1 MADTYWLRRQRR
13 SDERMARRERSL
25 EGRVRRVYERE
36 LRDLEREIADY
47 YERYGEDGVLRYRSM
62 LQTMG
67 DADRRLLIEDCEEFA
82 RQHPDLAD
90 MVEIRKSIY
99 KLDRLEGLRTSVR
112 LHLARATSEAAGG
125 LDEHFAQDAA
135 DSANAVAETMGY
147 GSSFYSADSEIVR
160 QFVGTAWSD
169 GESYSDKIWKDARA
183 VASYVERDLSKAL
196 VRGASYQ
203 SLCREMQRRFE
214 GQSVSNI
221 MRVVQTEGTYVARQ
235 AQGAEMRREGFEEY
249 FIDPLGDKRT
259 CEECRRLGRQSHEA
273 PFRFEDAEVGV
284 NYPPIHPR
292 CRCEVNPAVED
303 WDEWLRKRRAERRA
317 QAAASEVS
325 DEAVAKR
332 FGAWDSDEESG
343 ISRKRNAKVDAG
355 VDFDIIDSA
364 EYGRSF
370 EGVTG
375 NSDADAMLLKC
386 ARAILR
392 HRSGTGSEDLYLVS
406 TVDGSVKGYQTA
418 SRTPLSV
425 EENASIARAVS
436 ESPAGT
442 LFAIHNHPTNVP
454 PTGSDFVASGRRGY
468 AGGVVVLH
476 DGGIYA
482 YRHGDK
488 PFSAS
493 AFDMTV
499 ERYRKKGNID
509 KKAFELAMRDFEG
522 RFGIT
527 WRRIR

>member
-1 MADTYWLRRQRR
+1 MADSYWLRRQRR
-13 SDERMARRERSL
+13 SDERMAKRERSL
-25 EGRVRRVYERE
+25 EGRVRRVYERQ

-62 LQTMG
+62 LQTMDETG
-67 DADRRLLIEDCEEFA
+67 RRLLIEDCEEFA
-82 RQHPDLAD
+82 RQHPELAD

-99 KLDRLEGLRTSVR
+99 RLDRLEGLRTSVR
-112 LHLARATSEAAGG
+112 LHLARATSEATGG

-135 DSANAVAETMGY
+135 DAANAVAETMGY
-147 GSSFYSADSEIVR
+147 GSSFYSADAEVVR

-203 SLCREMQRRFE
+203 SLCREMQKRFE

-259 CEECRRLGRQSHEA
+259 CDECKKLGRQSHET
-273 PFRFEDAEVGV
+273 PLRFDEAEVGV

-303 WDEWLRKRRAERRA
+303 WDEWLRKRRAERRE

-332 FGAWDSDEESG
+332 FGAQLGKRFGHVSGLPATEPVSGVRFDTSDESEVGRFVS
-343 ISRKRNAKVDAG
+343 
-355 VDFDIIDSA
+355 
-364 EYGRSF
+364 EYSSLIAN
-370 EGVTG
+370 EPVEH
-375 NSDADAMLLKC
+375 AYVLQA
-386 ARAILR
+386 
-392 HRSGTGSEDLYLVS
+392 
-406 TVDGSVKGYQTA
+406 DGSVRHAVGT
-418 SRTPLSV
+418 V
-425 EENASIARAVS
+425 DAVS
-436 ESPAGT
+436 LEGAEMAG
-442 LFAIHNHPTNVP
+442 AVVVHNHPTENGEALSFGRDDFDVMRDH
-454 PTGSDFVASGRRGY
+454 GDIRRFVAVNEEYVYAATVLRPLDGVDYNDAYAGIDIMRAAEEDVQHLIMEWLDEQGYISYRRERRG
-468 AGGVVVLH
+468 
-476 DGGIYA
+476 
-482 YRHGDK
+482 R
-488 PFSAS
+488 
-493 AFDMTV
+493 
-499 ERYRKKGNID
+499 
-509 KKAFELAMRDFEG
+509 
-522 RFGIT
+522 
-527 WRRIR
+527 

>member
-1 MADTYWLRRQRR
+1 MRNLKKILALVMALVMSLSLVTIANASDFTDSDDITY
-13 SDERMARRERSL
+13 E
-25 EGRVRRVYERE
+25 
-36 LRDLEREIADY
+36 
-47 YERYGEDGVLRYRSM
+47 
-62 LQTMG
+62 
-67 DADRRLLIEDCEEFA
+67 
-82 RQHPDLAD
+82 
-90 MVEIRKSIY
+90 
-99 KLDRLEGLRTSVR
+99 
-112 LHLARATSEAAGG
+112 EAA
-125 LDEHFAQDAA
+125 DVM
-135 DSANAVAETMGY
+135 SAIG
-147 GSSFYSADSEIVR
+147 I
-160 QFVGTAWSD
+160 
-169 GESYSDKIWKDARA
+169 I
-183 VASYVERDLSKAL
+183 
-196 VRGASYQ
+196 
-203 SLCREMQRRFE
+203 
-214 GQSVSNI
+214 
-221 MRVVQTEGTYVARQ
+221 
-235 AQGAEMRREGFEEY
+235 EGFEDGS
-249 FIDPLGDKRT
+249 FDPDGTLTREQAAMLVARMLLGTNAD
-259 CEECRRLGRQSHEA
+259 RLGIEDSTFNDVAVTRWSAPAIEYCVSLGLIDGAGDGNFYPAGQLTGYAFAKILLTAIGYSSEA
-273 PFRFEDAEVGV
+273 
-284 NYPPIHPR
+284 
-292 CRCEVNPAVED
+292 
-303 WDEWLRKRRAERRA
+303 
-317 QAAASEVS
+317 
-325 DEAVAKR
+325 
-332 FGAWDSDEESG
+332 
-343 ISRKRNAKVDAG
+343 
-355 VDFDIIDSA
+355 
-364 EYGRSF
+364 
-370 EGVTG
+370 EGLTG

-436 ESPAGT
+436 ERPAGT

>member
-25 EGRVRRVYERE
+25 EGRVRRVYERQ

-99 KLDRLEGLRTSVR
+99 RLDRLEGLRTSVR
-112 LHLARATSEAAGG
+112 LHLARATAEATGG
-125 LDEHFAQDAA
+125 LDEHFAEDAA
-135 DSANAVAETMGY
+135 DAMNAVAETMGY
-147 GSSFYSADSEIVR
+147 GSSYYSADSEVVR

-169 GESYSDKIWKDARA
+169 GKSYSDSIWEDARK

-221 MRVVQTEGTYVARQ
+221 MRVIQTEGTYVARQ

-249 FIDPLGDKRT
+249 FLDPLGDERT
-259 CEECRRLGRQSHEA
+259 CDECRRLGRQSHDA

-292 CRCEVNPAVED
+292 CRCEVNPSVED

-332 FGAWDSDEESG
+332 FGSERGVGAKRAESRASSNV
-343 ISRKRNAKVDAG
+343 IMRKKQLGKKLTKHAKDWGLSPGSSEDRSEFGRIVEG
-355 VDFDIIDSA
+355 IIDSA
-364 EYGRSF
+364 DEVSYGEWRGQPGPCSF
-370 EGVTG
+370 YRKGQDLVIVNANDEFVTVMRG
-375 NSDADAMLLKC
+375 GASNV
-386 ARAILR
+386 R
-392 HRSGTGSEDLYLVS
+392 
-406 TVDGSVKGYQTA
+406 YQ
-418 SRTPLSV
+418 
-425 EENASIARAVS
+425 RAV
-436 ESPAGT
+436 
-442 LFAIHNHPTNVP
+442 
-454 PTGSDFVASGRRGY
+454 GR
-468 AGGVVVLH
+468 
-476 DGGIYA
+476 I
-482 YRHGDK
+482 GD
-488 PFSAS
+488 
-493 AFDMTV
+493 
-499 ERYRKKGNID
+499 
-509 KKAFELAMRDFEG
+509 
-522 RFGIT
+522 
-527 WRRIR
+527 